1 MGARGSAQM
10 RAWVVAARSAP
21 GMCDSTDEKISDG
34 SVSSERAMRILARN
48 AGKGRDRRDPTCRR
62 RHSADS
68 SQLWWLCCHPCRHSA
83 LAFRNFLTTRVEI
96 ELAKRID
103 PTGCSSMSFFSK
115 KPEPKFPPESWS
127 KPADQPEV
135 AAAARVSLPETP
147 AHEREL
153 EIPGK
158 ATATTAVSTEAPV
171 QASLIEDA
179 PDGATASSTLAM
191 RIRDLIPSK
200 LLDGKATPP
209 LPPPPVSSDEPPA
222 HPAPP
227 AWLDTQVARLLES
240 AEVMNGTITQ
250 GRKSV
255 WDTLERIR
263 APKSSTKSGSSAAEK
278 GKGKAEAPGE
288 DSDSDDDDDSSV
300 MLYAPLIPNNDSK
313 LELAEREI
321 VRTDAEGRIV
331 SIVRDE
337 PAHAMQEAGDKS
349 ADSEEGAQLER
360 SSSWWPF
367 KKQSTAKSST
377 QPVAPTHATSAETTT
392 TEAPPKETLTEGL
405 KRQISQKVP
414 LAAAEDMVEGLKRKV
429 TQKVT
434 QTMHE
439 RAIWVP
445 SPTQI
450 SFQANWWGYRMYAT
464 LLSPSSIPSLMT
476 LALAT
481 FRLRYSGSWTTSRSR
496 RARRLRC

>member
-1 MGARGSAQM
+1 MGARGSAQI
-10 RAWVVAARSAP
+10 RAWVVAARSVP

-34 SVSSERAMRILARN
+34 SVSSERAMRILTRN
-48 AGKGRDRRDPTCRR
+48 AGKGRDDATPHVGDVTTLIQASCGGC
-62 RHSADS
+62 AA
-68 SQLWWLCCHPCRHSA
+68 HPCRHST
-83 LAFRNFLTTRVEI
+83 LAFCHPLTTHVEI
-96 ELAKRID
+96 ELAKWLD
-103 PTGCSSMSFFSK
+103 PTHRSFMSFFSK

-200 LLDGKATPP
+200 LLDGKTPP
-209 LPPPPVSSDEPPA
+209 PPPPPVSSDEPPA

-349 ADSEEGAQLER
+349 ADSEEDAQLER

-377 QPVAPTHATSAETTT
+377 QPVAPTQTTSAETTT
-392 TEAPPKETLTEGL
+392 TEAPPKETLTKGL

-464 LLSPSSIPSLMT
+464 LLSPSSTPSLMT
-476 LALAT
+476 FALAT

-496 RARRLRC
+496 RARRSRC